1 MRAVVKA
8 GGGGENRGW
17 AFEAA
22 GPLTDGLTHDRVLSV
37 PLQQPVRRRMI
48 GVAMAPS
55 RLKAIRGAL
64 RGKLLNG
71 LITNELMAER
81 LLK

>member
-1 MRAVVKA
+1 
-8 GGGGENRGW
+8 
-17 AFEAA
+17 
-22 GPLTDGLTHDRVLSV
+22 
-37 PLQQPVRRRMI
+37 MI

-55 RLKAIRGAL
+55 RLRAIRGAL